1 MSLLIPAF
9 KKLGIILLSTVIP
22 FFISL
27 GVKVASLKLDDW
39 INKLINKYPQH
50 KEAIFILAELI
61 KDHLKDM
68 NKCNDF
74 VSNTERQKSS
84 KVLTVDDIKKEIL
97 PLISND
103 EDKKKIED
111 FLNLI
116 ESKDFKEE
124 IDECVKINIKNMI
137 LEGLNININDI
148 EDDDLRKEVI
158 KYFKTFKKGK
168 LDDENLDK
176 LDNEEKKDDE
186 KIEDNEEKKDD
197 EKIEDNEELD
207 VDDVDI
213 DDDDLLDYLNDNPKD
228 KEKMIKA
235 IKNSDLDDDDK
246 DKALK
251 MLEESEISESLL
263 FEGKGYGRAFLV
275 GAFLTPVGGLAGM
288 GGLAIIRSSI
298 KTSVKKTEKRMK
310 ENIEKETDPEK
321 KKKLEQDLKNYQL
334 ANRNSDGEILCS
346 KSAKEKNIQKLRY
359 SGKLPKDFSVEDLSF
374 MKKDA
379 KNTVRKTKKK
389 MLKKMKMVIY

>member
-50 KEAIFILAELI
+50 KEAIFILADLI

-124 IDECVKINIKNMI
+124 IDECVKSNTKNMI
-137 LEGLNININDI
+137 TEGI
-148 EDDDLRKEVI
+148 
-158 KYFKTFKKGK
+158 
-168 LDDENLDK
+168 
-176 LDNEEKKDDE
+176 
-186 KIEDNEEKKDD
+186 
-197 EKIEDNEELD
+197 
-207 VDDVDI
+207 
-213 DDDDLLDYLNDNPKD
+213 
-228 KEKMIKA
+228 
-235 IKNSDLDDDDK
+235 
-246 DKALK
+246 
-251 MLEESEISESLL
+251 
-263 FEGKGYGRAFLV
+263 
-275 GAFLTPVGGLAGM
+275 
-288 GGLAIIRSSI
+288 
-298 KTSVKKTEKRMK
+298 
-310 ENIEKETDPEK
+310 
-321 KKKLEQDLKNYQL
+321 
-334 ANRNSDGEILCS
+334 
-346 KSAKEKNIQKLRY
+346 
-359 SGKLPKDFSVEDLSF
+359 DLSNYLYESF
-374 MKKDA
+374 K
-379 KNTVRKTKKK
+379 
-389 MLKKMKMVIY
+389 